1 MRPRGLGSDIRENR
15 APHDRS
21 RFLKHLAV
29 HKVADT
35 ELQVVSDLDS
45 GVQAI
50 VCIEKEVIERYTQDP
65 EWQHGVIT
73 LFVLQDLEPLIRQLS
88 QGGSVPPGGIQ
99 ALKHRPIVNVYDLRN
114 PYSCRIFIN
123 QVAMKREGYWD
134 DQLAVRALLA
144 HEHAHPL
151 AECATTRSSRCL
163 KVELSSD
170 GLTAQ
175 LGDSEVWQGKI
186 DGLLEVM
193 VEKLCLYAP
202 REVFANE
209 VAIRSGF
216 ADALLYLDVQN
227 VNKAAEGLRARQSLS
242 QQLQKQ
248 VERGSLTTEGAH
260 LLLTI
265 ADMKGYL
272 DLALETAPFHR
283 QERLTQAEE
292 LEGML
297 HEKVIPH
304 LEPAVGR
311 AYQRLRDGYVGL
323 PTDASPREL
332 APTVESLVDILAAA
346 LRDKGLELG
355 YEVGVV
361 TEQEERGYCLEWD

>member
-1 MRPRGLGSDIRENR
+1 MRLRGLGSDNR
-15 APHDRS
+15 VSRASYDRS

-35 ELQVVSDLDS
+35 ELQVVSDLES
-45 GVQAI
+45 GVQPI
-50 VCIEKEVIERYTQDP
+50 VHIEKEVIERYTQDP

-88 QGGSVPPGGIQ
+88 QVGSAPPGGIQ
-99 ALKHRPIVNVYDLRN
+99 ALRHRPIVNVYDLRN

-123 QVAMKREGYWD
+123 QEAMKREGYWD
-134 DQLAVRALLA
+134 DHLAVRALLA

-163 KVELSSD
+163 KVELSPH

-265 ADMKGYL
+265 AEMKGYL

-283 QERLTQAEE
+283 QERLTEAGE
-292 LEGML
+292 LERML
-297 HEKVIPH
+297 LEKVLPH
-304 LEPAVGR
+304 LDPAVAR
-311 AYQRLRDGYVGL
+311 AYQGLRDGYVEL
-323 PTDASPREL
+323 HTDASPQEL
-332 APTVESLVDILAAA
+332 ARAVEALLDTLAAV
-346 LRDKGLELG
+346 LRDKDWELG
-355 YEVGVV
+355 YELRLV
-361 TEQEERGYCLEWD
+361 TEQEERGYRVERQ